1 MESGKEDVSTRVG
14 GGDTCGRWSGKSLG
28 QRLKGNENKPH
39 GSLEKH
45 LSQELA
51 VQRPGGRE
59 GRAGGSLLQEQE
71 GGQCDG
77 RR

>member
-14 GGDTCGRWSGKSLG
+14 GGDTGGRWSGKSLG
-28 QRLKGNENKPH
+28 QRLKGNENKSR

-45 LSQELA
+45 LSQEQT

-59 GRAGGSLLQEQE
+59 GRKEVSVMGG
-71 GGQCDG
+71 
-77 RR
+77 R